1 MFAEAQ
7 VLMIRPRLIFETTWQ
22 PRRGKLRP
30 NPGTTASSAAL
41 CQLYVLERQTA
52 HRLAGCRKNRVEHGW
67 RNHADCRFP
76 NAAPEVVGRHN
87 HRFDLRHLG
96 KTHNLVT
103 VEVEI
108 GHAPVLDRHFAV
120 ERGSETEGHRSLN
133 LRLDLAG
140 VNGMAAIDRQH
151 HAMDL
156 QL

>member
-1 MFAEAQ
+1 MRRFPEGSVWIQ
-7 VLMIRPRLIFETTWQ
+7 PTNDRWQ
-22 PRRGKLRP
+22 M
-30 NPGTTASSAAL
+30 AAL
-41 CQLYVLERQTA
+41 HQLYVLERQTA
-52 HRLAGCRKNRVEHGW
+52 HRFAGCRKNRVEYGW

-76 NAAPEVVGRHN
+76 NATPEVVGRHN
-87 HRFDLRHLG
+87 HRFDLRHFD

-140 VNGMAAIDRQH
+140 VNGMAAIDRQRSEE
-151 HAMDL
+151 
-156 QL
+156 